1 MKTGRGALSK
11 GLIRA
16 LVKRGAR
23 KSKTPPVA
31 QKTESPREPTVCENC
46 GAVYLRR
53 SWRRGRKM
61 TEVILRHADWAI
73 CPACNQVQRQEYYGR
88 VIAHGEFSA
97 VEREAIA
104 HRIENVA
111 RRAAASQPERKLVS
125 LTWNDP
131 ALEVLTTSQK
141 LAHRIVTELRK
152 AFGGRASYAWSDR
165 DGSLFATWERRESQT
180 PS

>member
-1 MKTGRGALSK
+1 M
-11 GLIRA
+11 
-16 LVKRGAR
+16 
-23 KSKTPPVA
+23 
-31 QKTESPREPTVCENC
+31 
-46 GAVYLRR
+46 
-53 SWRRGRKM
+53 
-61 TEVILRHADWAI
+61 
-73 CPACNQVQRQEYYGR
+73 
-88 VIAHGEFSA
+88 IAHGEFSA